1 MCYAEPQNQKGEPVA
16 YVYDFVVLLVWT
28 GICAA
33 FVYGLERILDVMGYR
48 PTPLHDQGTPSLPPS
63 E

>member
-1 MCYAEPQNQKGEPVA
+1 VE

-33 FVYGLERILDVMGYR
+33 FVYGLERVLEAFGHR
-48 PTPLHDQGTPSLPPS
+48 PEPAGSVLPQQPPS